1 MMRLERP
8 KFSLSPQL
16 AAFNPV
22 VALKIITCLAA
33 IFAIYY
39 QDLQIIF
46 SDALQNEA
54 TNQILLVLPLLAYIV
69 YRKRKM
75 LSAVVPVEQTDGPKV
90 TQHFATLS
98 GILLCTAAIIFYWY
112 GSYTFT
118 PLEYHILTLPIFA
131 AGLILVLFNF
141 GTLRQLAFPIAFLFF
156 LIPIPEEIL
165 LGASSTLSTSSSA
178 ISFANVLGVPSTLS
192 TVGQTPTIIITR
204 PDNTLLGFSLD
215 TACSGIYPLIGF
227 IMFGVFVAFIIRDK
241 PWKKATIFLLGIPLM
256 YILNVLRITIVL
268 LMGYHYGEQLALQ
281 TFHLFGGLALT
292 VLGTVLLL
300 TVAETVFKIQIF
312 SRTTKTPQCG
322 ECQSPRNGIENYCH
336 HCGRLLHYPKI
347 KLRKTDIAKI
357 VAILAAVSFLISIQ
371 APVFA
376 LTQGP
381 AQIIIQTP
389 TGEQGNLQILPQTA
403 NYTLDFIFRD
413 RDFENS
419 SHQDASLIYLYTSQ
433 DPSRQNV
440 WAGLEIAQQR
450 SSLHGWEVCLLTWPQ
465 SHGYEPDVRQLDL
478 KDIAILENPP
488 IIARYFAF
496 QYIDNN
502 ETQVVLYWYTT
513 STFLT
518 NGTAEQKQVK
528 ISLIAYPTT
537 PQEIQQTKNNLLL
550 FASVIANYWEPTK
563 TWTQI
568 ALTISKNGLTLTAI
582 TATLLTC
589 IIIFNIVEAER
600 NRRAKTRIYVKL
612 PQEDQ
617 QIVDTVQ
624 KVEKKSPATSQNI
637 AATLQNPDSIPLDL
651 QSLNNKL
658 FRAEQIGLISRRI
671 FNKNDEPVE
680 TWKSNINGPVGSF

>member
-178 ISFANVLGVPSTLS
+178 ISNAFANVLGVPSTLS

-322 ECQSPRNGIENYCH
+322 ECQSP
-336 HCGRLLHYPKI
+336 RLLHYPKI

>member
-1 MMRLERP
+1 MAGI
-8 KFSLSPQL
+8 SP
-16 AAFNPV
+16 A
-22 VALKIITCLAA
+22 VALKVITCLAA

-54 TNQILLVLPLLAYIV
+54 TNQILLVLPLLAYVI

-75 LSAVVPVEQTDGPKV
+75 LSAVVPAEKTDRLKI

-118 PLEYHILTLPIFA
+118 PLQYHILTLPIFT
-131 AGLILVLFNF
+131 AGLVLLLFNF
-141 GTLRQLAFPIAFLFF
+141 QTLRQVAFPIAFLFF

-165 LGASSTLSTSSSA
+165 LGASSILSISSSV
-178 ISFANVLGVPSTLS
+178 ISSVIANVLGVPSTLS

-312 SRTTKTPQCG
+312 SRTTKTPPCS
-322 ECQSPRNGIENYCH
+322 ECQPPRNAIQNYCH

-347 KLRKTDIAKI
+347 KLKITDLIKI
-357 VAILAAVSFLISIQ
+357 VAILAAVAFLISIQ

-381 AQIIIQTP
+381 AQITIQTP
-389 TGEQGNLQILPQTA
+389 TGEQGNTQILPTMS

-413 RDFENS
+413 REFENS
-419 SHQDASLIYLYTSQ
+419 SYQDASLVYLYTSQ

-440 WAGLEIAQQR
+440 WVGLEIAQQR

-465 SHGYEPDVRQLDL
+465 SQGRQPDVRQLDL
-478 KDIAILENPP
+478 KDLTILENPP

-496 QYIDNN
+496 QYLDNN
-502 ETQVVLYWYTT
+502 ETQVVLYWCTT
-513 STFLT
+513 TTFLT
-518 NGTAEQKQVK
+518 NNTAQQKQVK
-528 ISLIAYPTT
+528 ISLIAYPTS
-537 PQEIQQTKNNLLL
+537 PQEIEQTKNHLLL
-550 FASVIANYWEPTK
+550 FASAIANYWEPTK

-582 TATLLTC
+582 SATLLTS
-589 IIIFNIVEAER
+589 IIIFNIAEAER
-600 NRRAKTRIYVKL
+600 NKRAKTRIYTKL
-612 PQEDQ
+612 PRADQ
-617 QIVDTVQ
+617 QIVDTVCNI
-624 KVEKKSPATSQNI
+624 EKKSPATTQNI
-637 AATLQNPDSIPLDL
+637 HTTIQNANSM
-651 QSLNNKL
+651 SLNLEYLHDKL
-658 FRAEQIGLISRRI
+658 ARLEQIGLVSRGV
-671 FNKNDEPVE
+671 FSNDDEPVQV
-680 TWKSNINGPVGSF
+680 WKSNIVDAPRFR